1 MPTPTTWTYKQL
13 QRKKGFRFLYFK
25 ISNIYKNWS
34 LLETKEVNTQE
45 EGWQMTLMFVLKK
58 KIWILSALLP
68 WGQEDYP
75 GLKGPLFIAFLFSS
89 PWAEN
94 SENGQCVSVSKGCNF
109 TMGIKFPWVC
119 QWPFLLP
126 STGMSIVLR
135 VKNRRITMRSLITQ
149 SKQMDHHITF
159 QKRSSLS
166 Y

>member
-1 MPTPTTWTYKQL
+1 MPAPTKWTYKQL

-25 ISNIYKNWS
+25 IHNIYKKNWS

-45 EGWQMTLMFVLKK
+45 EGWQMTLMFVSK

-75 GLKGPLFIAFLFSS
+75 GLKGPLFIGFLFSS

-94 SENGQCVSVSKGCNF
+94 SENGSCVSVSKGCNF

-149 SKQMDHHITF
+149 SK
-159 QKRSSLS
+159 
-166 Y
+166 